1 MDYSSEIVGNSSY
14 KNLSLGIILILFILL
29 VIVTCSFSKGTGSG
43 IDLQDDDSSTIL
55 ITKGY
60 EIFNGTNNIRLNVTS
75 ISGEIG
81 EPPSSSIIFPGSV
94 IRFVMTA
101 TRNVTRKYVTFD
113 ARNASNVNIKVGDL
127 DTTFECRTGLDPV
140 IRVTRST
147 APIATTDILTDGH
160 STRVLIVVDA

>member
-1 MDYSSEIVGNSSY
+1 MDYSSV
-14 KNLSLGIILILFILL
+14 ILILFILL
-29 VIVTCSFSKGTGSG
+29 VIFTCTFSKGTGGG
-43 IDLQDDDSSTIL
+43 IDEPDDDSSTIL

-81 EPPSSSIIFPGSV
+81 DPPSSSIIFPGGV

-113 ARNASNVNIKVGDL
+113 ARNAGDVRIKVGEL
-127 DTTFECRTGLDPV
+127 DTVFECHIGSDPV
-140 IRVTRST
+140 IRVTRNT
-147 APIATTDILTDGH
+147 APIATSDILVDGH
-160 STRVLIVVDA
+160 STRVLILIDK